1 LHKTL
6 KDKTFDW
13 CVNHQYRDT
22 KKRGM
27 WVAHKPSQCKA
38 KSSTT
43 FQNEATRVNNTSTGT
58 AMASI
63 INAYEDN
70 QE

>member
-1 LHKTL
+1 
-6 KDKTFDW
+6 
-13 CVNHQYRDT
+13 
-22 KKRGM
+22 M

-38 KSSTT
+38 KLSTA
-43 FQNEATRVNNTSTGT
+43 FQNEATRANNTSTGT

>member
-1 LHKTL
+1 MRVLPFCGKSDEL
-6 KDKTFDW
+6 PFWSETFLA
-13 CVNHQYRDT
+13 
-22 KKRGM
+22 KAK
-27 WVAHKPSQCKA
+27 HKPSQCKA
-38 KSSTT
+38 KSLTM

-63 INAYEDN
+63 INAYDDN